1 MENKMN
7 GTEFNL
13 KSVKGWYEFLIWMVK
28 DLFTGWGKYEKWYAI
43 GLIAL
48 QIGFYVIYPDS
59 ILGFITG
66 VSGTIC
72 VLLVAKRKLSN
83 YFFGFIQTGIALI
96 LGFQAGLIG
105 ETGENI
111 FYFVSQLLGIK
122 EWNKNKDEDDEV
134 ITKKFNVKQWIITI
148 GTITILTL
156 ILGFVFDMF
165 SGTQPYI
172 DALTLVIALVA
183 QTLMVYR
190 FREQWLLWGILNIVS
205 LYQWITLGNMSLV
218 AMYIAFLIN
227 TIYGYVNWSKEVAKK
242 EKENKDNLDA

>member
-1 MENKMN
+1 MENVNYNNKEQ
-7 GTEFNL
+7 GTEFDF
-13 KSVKGWYEFLIWMVK
+13 KSVKGWYEFLVWMIK
-28 DLFTGWGKYEKWYAI
+28 DMFTGWGKYERWYAI

-66 VSGTIC
+66 VSGTVC

-83 YFFGFIQTGIALI
+83 YLFGFIQTGIALI

-111 FYFVSQLLGIK
+111 FYFVSQILGIK

-134 ITKKFNVKQWIITI
+134 ITKKFNIKQWIVTIAIITLLTLLL
-148 GTITILTL
+148 GTI
-156 ILGFVFDMF
+156 FDKF
-165 SGTQPYI
+165 NGTQPYI

-218 AMYIAFLIN
+218 AMYIAFFIN
-227 TIYGYVNWSKEVAKK
+227 TVYGYINWSRELK
-242 EKENKDNLDA
+242 NK

>member
-1 MENKMN
+1 MENVNYNKKEQ
-7 GTEFNL
+7 GTEFDF
-13 KSVKGWYEFLIWMVK
+13 KSVKGWIEFLKWMIK
-28 DLFTGWGKYEKWYAI
+28 DMFTGWGKYERWYAI
-43 GLIAL
+43 GLISL
-48 QIGFYVIYPDS
+48 QIGFYILYPDS
-59 ILGFITG
+59 LLGFITG
-66 VSGTIC
+66 VSGTAC

-122 EWNKNKDEDDEV
+122 EWDKNKDEDDEV
-134 ITKKFNVKQWIITI
+134 ITKKFNIKQWIITI
-148 GTITILTL
+148 TIITLLTLVLGTI
-156 ILGFVFDMF
+156 FDNF

-205 LYQWITLGNMSLV
+205 LYQWVTLGNMSLV
-218 AMYIAFLIN
+218 AMYIAFFIN
-227 TIYGYVNWSKEVAKK
+227 TVYGYINWSKEVQ
-242 EKENKDNLDA
+242 NK

>member
-1 MENKMN
+1 METK

-13 KSVKGWYEFLIWMVK
+13 KSVKGWYEFLVWMIK
-28 DLFTGWGKYEKWYAI
+28 DIFTGWGKYEKWYAI

-59 ILGFITG
+59 VLGFITG

-134 ITKKFNVKQWIITI
+134 ITKKFNLKQWVITI
-148 GTITILTL
+148 AVIAGLTL
-156 ILGFVFDMF
+156 ALGFVFDMF

-190 FREQWLLWGILNIVS
+190 FREQWLLWGLLNIVS

-227 TIYGYVNWSKEVAKK
+227 TIYGYVNWSREVALQEK
-242 EKENKDNLDA
+242 EKENTPIA

>member
-105 ETGENI
+105 ETGENL

-134 ITKKFNVKQWIITI
+134 ITKKFNVKQWLITI

-156 ILGFVFDMF
+156 ILGFAFDMF

-190 FREQWLLWGILNIVS
+190 FREQWLLWGILNTVS
-205 LYQWITLGNMSLV
+205 LYQWATLGNMSLV